1 MRAFTPLQT
10 PRLAIDYGR
19 NGAGR
24 ATPIAEGEW
33 PKEGRMR
40 RLGEVRWEVGFWQ
53 FVDILRRAEGPGASK
68 RASNGN
74 GTPARPVK
82 FPPRSGMAP
91 SLRLLVITQNP
102 WRHSRFSNAKIAII
116 ISQS

>member
-1 MRAFTPLQT
+1 
-10 PRLAIDYGR
+10 
-19 NGAGR
+19 
-24 ATPIAEGEW
+24 
-33 PKEGRMR
+33 MR

-116 ISQS
+116 ISQSWSQSSALGKGRGDCEGEGVLVAPVVET